1 MFVTVAFVKDP
12 FVPASCHFAFF
23 GEVPPGSVI
32 KVEDS
37 EFGSIRGEGSVEF
50 PGSSI
55 DFHVF
60 DVRPVTPP
68 LEEEP
73 TGKIFIVYVGVYE
86 GINFVLVFGAAK
98 FHGEVVDARLMEAR
112 DEIVN
117 ELDIVFD

>member
-23 GEVPPGSVI
+23 GEVPPGPI
-32 KVEDS
+32 IEVEDS
-37 EFGSIRGEGSVEF
+37 EFGSIRGEGPVEF
-50 PGSSI
+50 PGSAI

-60 DVRPVTPP
+60 DVGPVTPP

-73 TGKIFIVYVGVYE
+73 TGEIFIVDVGGYEGVYL
-86 GINFVLVFGAAK
+86 VLVFGTAK

-112 DEIVN
+112 N
-117 ELDIVFD
+117 ERLNEFDVMFY